1 MVVLVNHYS
10 ASASE
15 IVAACLQDHKRAVIV
30 GERTWGKGSVQNVI
44 ELEDGRSALKLT
56 TASYRRPNG
65 KNIHRFPGA
74 KDSDEW
80 GVMPDKGFEVKLSD
94 GELTAI
100 QDRWSHDFMT
110 PPPAKAAAAAKS
122 PAPVKS
128 KEPPP
133 SPDRQLQAAV
143 KYLSTELAKAR

>member
-1 MVVLVNHYS
+1 M
-10 ASASE
+10 
-15 IVAACLQDHKRAVIV
+15 
-30 GERTWGKGSVQNVI
+30 I

-65 KNIHRFPGA
+65 KNIHQFPGA
-74 KDSDEW
+74 KYSDEW

-94 GELTAI
+94 GELTTI
-100 QDRWSHDFMT
+100 QERWSHDFVT
-110 PPPAKAAAAAKS
+110 PPPAKAVAAAKS
-122 PAPVKS
+122 PAPAKS